1 MIMDLFFDNVPI
13 TEKRRVH
20 FNIFMLDVHN
30 SVKILR
36 EGGKGKDPLPQI
48 AKDIAANT
56 QLLCFDEFQVYDI
69 ADAMVLSK
77 LFKCLFDHGVTIIA
91 TSNVAPD
98 DLYKDGLQRARFEPF
113 IPLVKKS
120 MDIVYLKSDTD
131 YRKQALNDEG
141 TYFIEREA
149 DMRHLFDKLVNG
161 KKAPSDTLKVKGRT
175 LPIEMALDGI
185 AWTDFTEMCE
195 KPRAAADYKTLCEA
209 YHTIFLNHVPRMGY
223 DRRNEAKRFILLID
237 TLYDAGIKL
246 VVNAEVSPR
255 ELYQGKHHT
264 FEFERTISRLLEMQ
278 GEAYLLR
285 TSKDNLDS
293 V

>member
-1 MIMDLFFDNVPI
+1 
-13 TEKRRVH
+13 
-20 FNIFMLDVHN
+20 MLDVHN

-36 EGGKGKDPLPQI
+36 EGGQGKDPLAQI
-48 AKDIAANT
+48 AKDIAKNT
-56 QLLCFDEFQVYDI
+56 RLLCFDEFQVYDI
-69 ADAMVLSK
+69 ADAMVLSE
-77 LFKCLFDHGVTIIA
+77 LFKSLFDHGVIIIT

-113 IPLVKKS
+113 IPLVKKA
-120 MDIVYLKSDTD
+120 MDVVHLDSNTD
-131 YRKQALNDEG
+131 YRQQALNDEG
-141 TYFIEREA
+141 TYFIERET
-149 DMRHLFDKLVNG
+149 DMRHLYDKLVNG
-161 KKAPSDTLKVKGRT
+161 KKAPSDTLKVKGRK

-195 KPRAAADYKTLCEA
+195 KPRAAEDYKALCEA
-209 YHTIFLNHVPRMGY
+209 YHTVFLNLVPRMGY

-237 TLYDAGIKL
+237 TLYDAGMKL
-246 VVNAEVSPR
+246 VINAEVAPQK
-255 ELYQGKHHT
+255 LYHGKHHA

-278 GEAYLLR
+278 GEEYLLR